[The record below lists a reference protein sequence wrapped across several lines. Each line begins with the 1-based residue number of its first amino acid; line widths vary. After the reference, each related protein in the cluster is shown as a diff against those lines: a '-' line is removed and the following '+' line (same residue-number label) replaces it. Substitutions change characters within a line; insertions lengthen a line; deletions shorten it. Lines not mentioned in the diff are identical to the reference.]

1 MHPIISR
8 DMMMA
13 RQQDELR
20 AAAGR
25 RLAAQAKKTR
35 TSGNPTFDDNVTATV
50 VPVAP
55 AARVG
60 RVPQLRRLLARLLP
74 A

>member
-35 TSGNPTFDDNVTATV
+35 TSGNPTFDDNVTVTA
-50 VPVAP
+50 AP

>member
-1 MHPIISR
+1 MHPTIRR
-8 DMMMA
+8 DMIMA

-35 TSGNPTFDDNVTATV
+35 TSGNPTADDNVTVTA
-50 VPVAP
+50 AP
-55 AARVG
+55 AAPAT